1 MGNAQNLVETI
12 IEDPVLASEE
22 LLWEDR
28 PWPAQTVASS
38 CSIAII
44 AHIIVQ
50 NISQEETALDVLSFN
65 IPTKGPNFINDA
77 WKHRKNQIASLVQH
91 YEPSIVCFQEPHQSQ
106 TQDLAALL
114 TGTLIYF

>member
-1 MGNAQNLVETI
+1 M
-12 IEDPVLASEE
+12 LASEE

-28 PWPAQTVASS
+28 PWQAQTVTFQ
-38 CSIAII
+38 CSLVII
-44 AHIIVQ
+44 AYFIVR
-50 NISQEETALDVLSFN
+50 NISQQENALDVLSFN

-114 TGTLIYF
+114 AGTLIISNSCMDCLKS